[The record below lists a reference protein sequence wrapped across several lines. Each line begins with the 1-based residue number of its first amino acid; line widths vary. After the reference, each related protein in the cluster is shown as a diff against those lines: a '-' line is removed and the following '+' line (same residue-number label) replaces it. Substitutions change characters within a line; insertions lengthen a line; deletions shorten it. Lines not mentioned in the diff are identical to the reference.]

1 MIFNLLQTKS
11 HPMVHL
17 VVPFLFFVF
26 GTLPAKE
33 TKTAMS
39 YEQLIDDMQ
48 KTIYVLQQSLDML
61 KINDDRFVEH
71 VLFTRAE
78 AADYIGVSTRQ
89 FDRYCV
95 NYNIPK
101 VKTLQGMRFRKTD
114 ILAHWDKGH
123 RKFTIE

>member
-1 MIFNLLQTKS
+1 M
-11 HPMVHL
+11 HL

-33 TKTAMS
+33 TKTTMS

-48 KTIYVLQQSLDML
+48 KTIYILQQSLDLL

-71 VLFTRAE
+71 VLFTRTE
-78 AADYIGVSTRQ
+78 AADFIGVSTRQ
-89 FDRYCV
+89 FDRYCIA
-95 NYNIPK
+95 YSIPK
-101 VKTLQGMRFRKTD
+101 VKTLQGMRFRKSD

-123 RKFTIE
+123 RNITFE